1 MTNFA
6 GAGSRSHEFDGQSV
20 AKDMNKPT
28 TFVPGQPDMWAF
40 VLFEAL
46 VFTSYFVVY
55 MVFRTQSSELYLQSQ
70 AKLDLRLGVFET
82 LVLLISSWSMA
93 RCVQSSRVGAYQSA
107 LTNAFLTMLFGFVFL
122 VSKVFEWA
130 RLIHLRLGFS
140 TNEFFSH
147 YFFLTGIHFLHLLI
161 GFVAVGVIVYKLRS
175 PARRSQE
182 LVETGATYWHTVD
195 FLWIVIF
202 ALLYVVR

>member
-82 LVLLISSWSMA
+82 LVLLMSSWSMA

-130 RLIHLRLGFS
+130 RLIHMRLGFS

-161 GFVAVGVIVYKLRS
+161 GFVAVGVIVYQLRS

>member
-6 GAGSRSHEFDGQSV
+6 GAGSRSDEVAGRSV
-20 AKDMNKPT
+20 AKDMEKPT

-46 VFTSYFVVY
+46 LFTSYFVVY
-55 MVFRTQSSELYLQSQ
+55 MIFRTRSYELYLQSQ
-70 AKLDLRLGVFET
+70 AKLDLRIGVFET
-82 LVLLISSWSMA
+82 LVLLLSSWSMA

-107 LTNAFLTMLFGFVFL
+107 LTNAVLTGVFGVVFL

-130 RLIHLRLGFS
+130 RLIHMGLGFS

-161 GFVAVGVIVYKLRS
+161 GFVAVGVIVYQLRS

>member
-1 MTNFA
+1 MTEFA
-6 GAGSRSHEFDGQSV
+6 GAGSRPHGPGGQSV
-20 AKDMNKPT
+20 AKDANRPAR
-28 TFVPGQPDMWAF
+28 FVPGQPDMWAF

-55 MVFRTQSSELYLQSQ
+55 MVFRTRSPQLYLQSQ
-70 AKLDLRLGVFET
+70 AQLDLRIGVFET
-82 LVLLISSWSMA
+82 LVLLMSSWSMA
-93 RCVQSSRVGAYQSA
+93 RCVQASRTGMSRSA
-107 LTNAFLTMLFGFVFL
+107 LANALATMAFGVVFL
-122 VSKVFEWA
+122 VSKVSEWA
-130 RLIHLRLGFS
+130 RYIQSGFGFS
-140 TNEFFSH
+140 TNEFFQH
-147 YFFLTGIHFLHLLI
+147 YFFLTGIHFLHVLI
-161 GFVAVGVIVYKLRS
+161 GFVAVGVVVYQLRG

>member
-6 GAGSRSHEFDGQSV
+6 GAGSRSDEVAGQSV
-20 AKDMNKPT
+20 AKDMEKPT

-70 AKLDLRLGVFET
+70 AKLDLRIGVFET
-82 LVLLISSWSMA
+82 LVLLTSSWSMA

-130 RLIHLRLGFS
+130 RLIHMRLGFS

-161 GFVAVGVIVYKLRS
+161 GFVAVGVIVYQLRS

-182 LVETGATYWHTVD
+182 LIETGATYWHTVD

>member
-1 MTNFA
+1 MRNLT
-6 GAGSRSHEFDGQSV
+6 GSRPRDVDTSRP
-20 AKDMNKPT
+20 AR
-28 TFVPGQPDMWAF
+28 FVPGQPDMWAF

-55 MVFRTQSSELYLQSQ
+55 MIFRTQHPQLYLQSQ
-70 AKLDLRLGVFET
+70 ARLDLRIGVFET
-82 LVLLISSWSMA
+82 LVLLASSWSMA
-93 RCVQSSRVGAYQSA
+93 RCVQAARGGGFRSA
-107 LTNAFLTMLFGFVFL
+107 LNSARATMFLGVVFL
-122 VSKVFEWA
+122 IAKLFEWT
-130 RLIHLRLGFS
+130 RLIRMGFGFS

-147 YFFLTGIHFLHLLI
+147 YFFLTAIHLLHVLI
-161 GFVAVGVIVYKLRS
+161 GFVAVGVIIYQLRS
-175 PARRSQE
+175 PARRSQQ

>member
-6 GAGSRSHEFDGQSV
+6 GSGSRPPEVDRHSV
-20 AKDMNKPT
+20 EKDMEEPT
-28 TFVPGQPDMWAF
+28 KFVPGQPDMWAF

-55 MVFRTQSSELYLQSQ
+55 MIFRTQSHELYLQSQ
-70 AKLDLRLGVFET
+70 AKLDLRIGVFET
-82 LVLLISSWSMA
+82 LVLLSSSWSMA
-93 RCVQSSRVGAYQSA
+93 RCVQSSRAGAYQSA
-107 LTNAFLTMLFGFVFL
+107 LTNAILTGVFGVVFL

-130 RLIHLRLGFS
+130 RLNHLGLGFS
-140 TNEFFSH
+140 TNEFFTH

-161 GFVAVGVIVYKLRS
+161 GFVAVGVIVYQLRS
-175 PARRSQE
+175 TERRSQE

>member
-6 GAGSRSHEFDGQSV
+6 GSGSRSPEVDGHFV
-20 AKDMNKPT
+20 EKDMDEPT
-28 TFVPGQPDMWAF
+28 EFVPGQPDMWAF

-55 MVFRTQSSELYLQSQ
+55 MIFRTQSYELYLQSQ
-70 AKLDLRLGVFET
+70 AKLDLRIGVFET
-82 LVLLISSWSMA
+82 LVLLLSSWSMA

-107 LTNAFLTMLFGFVFL
+107 LTNAVLTGFFGVVFL

-130 RLIHLRLGFS
+130 RLIHMGLGFS

-161 GFVAVGVIVYKLRS
+161 GFVAVGVIVYQLRS